1 MNISLSDEKK
11 LVDELNKA
19 VNKIADY
26 FDGSYSTSIGIIG
39 SKNTRPAEGDID
51 NAGLGLVHE
60 FGSIIRNIPPRS
72 WLRMPI
78 TNNVEKIL
86 KDVRSQKNKIEKG
99 VVQNDDPKFLY
110 NVLGQSADAQ
120 IQEAFDSAGF
130 GTWQQKQSATTDTGN
145 FLDPSDS
152 ENPSPLIDTGEFRQS
167 IIYKVVKE

>member
-78 TNNVEKIL
+78 YSLHWSPWIPFSTPPASRQAWPISFRLVGSCSRSLPLFGSMETRLAGSVSRAPCSRHRRKTWIRPGGALRKPVERRVSFWPI
-86 KDVRSQKNKIEKG
+86 
-99 VVQNDDPKFLY
+99 
-110 NVLGQSADAQ
+110 
-120 IQEAFDSAGF
+120 
-130 GTWQQKQSATTDTGN
+130 
-145 FLDPSDS
+145 
-152 ENPSPLIDTGEFRQS
+152 
-167 IIYKVVKE
+167 